1 MSMLCLMASD
11 KNRFVWD
18 EEKRKRIEEN
28 CEKVRQELVDKS
40 SKFVESPR
48 TQYAEISHAKK
59 LLDQDPIGLKTGRRR
74 LAQDTTVK
82 KELAFNSYIQQLEEP
97 RSFINLLPESM
108 KKSVMSI
115 SEDMVNQDEDTL
127 LKLLEER
134 YAYKPTASVEALRTN
149 FWMEHDR
156 VATTRNEVMNQ
167 TNVYLG
173 VISRE
178 HFHNLCSSG
187 THVLAYILC
196 RPPEYE
202 AVMKGLLNLSTRRI
216 RDVLN
221 IPLQKADGSIQ
232 DAKIIELVLKAAA
245 MVDLRAKGGYVQR
258 SETKNLTMMK
268 QETTSY
274 TTVFNA
280 ASSTKTT
287 DLASIAANIDEKIAA
302 LEKEMAAVPGIS
314 HQPSGPSVQDVIEVT
329 ANHKDELV

>member
-1 MSMLCLMASD
+1 MASD

-28 CEKVRQELVDKS
+28 CEKVRQELVDKGS
-40 SKFVESPR
+40 RFTESPR
-48 TQYAEISHAKK
+48 SNHAEISHAKK
-59 LLDQDPIGLKTGRRR
+59 ALDQDPIGLKTGRRK
-74 LAQDTTVK
+74 LAQDTSVK

-108 KKSVMSI
+108 KKSVVSI
-115 SEDMVNQDEDTL
+115 PEDMVNQDEDTL
-127 LKLLEER
+127 LRTLEER
-134 YAYKPTASVEALRTN
+134 YNYKPTASVEALRTN

-314 HQPSGPSVQDVIEVT
+314 HQSSGPPVQDVIEVT
-329 ANHKDELV
+329 ATRKDELV